1 MAFAV
6 VVARTSLNGLEYLER
21 ETGRA
26 RWGDSAQRAIRF
38 QNIRE
43 GTRAALRL
51 PGSMRAFAF
60 PMQSMAEL

>member
-26 RWGDSAQRAIRF
+26 RWVVSAQRAVRF

-43 GTRAALRL
+43 ATRAALRL

-60 PMQSMAEL
+60 PVESLAEL

>member
-1 MAFAV
+1 MTFAV

-26 RWGDSAQRAIRF
+26 QWVGSAQHAVRF

-60 PMQSMAEL
+60 PMESMAEL